1 MTATNSEALAPAAPA
16 GEQLT
21 VRRLRRRGRTVAA
34 VLVGAATLGIAW
46 SFAANPNLDWPTVGA
61 YLFAQLT
68 IKGVWVTLYLT
79 VISMLIGLVG
89 GTALAVMALSD
100 NYVLRAVATGYTTL
114 FRGTPL
120 LVQIIFWGFFGAFFP
135 QVTIGI
141 PFTDVVFYSEQ
152 TSSLISA
159 TTAAILA
166 LGLNEAA
173 YASEI
178 VRSGIQS
185 VDPGQREAASALGL
199 GPAATMQRI
208 VLPQAMRVIVPPM
221 GNEVVNM
228 LKTTSLVSVIAGN
241 DLMTN
246 LQQVYSGAHRL
257 RPPERRRR
265 THRLP
270 AGGHRPARIGREGHR
285 QAAQPHRH
293 GLPAVQPLPAPH
305 RAAEHHRG
313 TAPRAA

>member
-1 MTATNSEALAPAAPA
+1 MSTTGRYAPPTAGPA
-16 GEQLT
+16 GEELT
-21 VRRLRRRGRTVAA
+21 VRRLRRHGRTATA
-34 VLVGAATLGIAW
+34 VVVGVLALGIAW

-68 IKGVWVTLYLT
+68 IKGVWVTFYLT

-100 NYVLRAVATGYTTL
+100 NYVLRAVAAAYTTL

-120 LVQIIFWGFFGAFFP
+120 LVQIIFWGFIGAFFP
-135 QVTIGI
+135 RVTIGV
-141 PFTDVVFYSEQ
+141 PFTDVVFYSAS

-185 VDPGQREAASALGL
+185 VDPGQKEAASALGL
-199 GPAATMQRI
+199 GPTTTMHRI

-246 LQQVYSGAHRL
+246 LQEVYSQNYKVIPLLVVASIWYLLLTAILSLAQRQLEKRYGRGHA
-257 RPPERRRR
+257 PTATTKR
-265 THRLP
+265 TGS
-270 AGGHRPARIGREGHR
+270 AS
-285 QAAQPHRH
+285 
-293 GLPAVQPLPAPH
+293 
-305 RAAEHHRG
+305 
-313 TAPRAA
+313 

>member
-1 MTATNSEALAPAAPA
+1 MSTTGQYAPPSADPS

-21 VRRLRRRGRTVAA
+21 VRRLRRHGRTTAAA
-34 VLVGAATLGIAW
+34 VVGVLTLGIVW

-68 IKGVWVTLYLT
+68 IKGVWVTFYLT

-100 NYVLRAVATGYTTL
+100 NYVLRAVAGAYTTL

-120 LVQIIFWGFFGAFFP
+120 LVQIIFWGFIGAFFP
-135 QVTIGI
+135 RVTIGI
-141 PFTDVVFYSEQ
+141 PFTDVVFYSES

-185 VDPGQREAASALGL
+185 VDPGQKEAASALGL
-199 GPAATMQRI
+199 GPAATMRRI

-246 LQQVYSGAHRL
+246 LQEVYSQNYKVIPLLVVASIWYLLLTAVLSLAQHQLEKRYGRGHA
-257 RPPERRRR
+257 PTATTKR
-265 THRLP
+265 TGSP
-270 AGGHRPARIGREGHR
+270 A
-285 QAAQPHRH
+285 
-293 GLPAVQPLPAPH
+293 
-305 RAAEHHRG
+305 
-313 TAPRAA
+313 